1 MLRQIEWEVQNEP
14 ITKNGIL
21 LVATSF
27 FFFVL
32 FFFVFFN
39 FVSVHKPL
47 TKSRFDVPTTQISVF
62 KFLVSAGVLFE
73 GAFSL

>member
-14 ITKNGIL
+14 ITKNGLL

-27 FFFVL
+27 FFL
-32 FFFVFFN
+32 FFCFFFN

>member
-14 ITKNGIL
+14 ITKNGLL

-27 FFFVL
+27 FFC
-32 FFFVFFN
+32 FFVFFFN